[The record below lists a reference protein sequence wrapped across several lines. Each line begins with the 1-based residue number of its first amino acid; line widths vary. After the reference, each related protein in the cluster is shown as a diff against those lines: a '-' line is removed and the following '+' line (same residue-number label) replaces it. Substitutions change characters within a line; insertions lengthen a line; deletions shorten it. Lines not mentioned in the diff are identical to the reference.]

1 MAKYPKE
8 EKERWIEEFKNSG
21 LSITSWANK
30 NLLPVSTVSG
40 WINRCNKKSK
50 VSNDIKFIEIKT
62 SQPSKTLKIEI
73 GAINILID
81 DSTDLE
87 LLARLIKLVNA
98 INV

>member
-40 WINRCNKKSK
+40 WMNRCNKKSK
-50 VSNDIKFIEIKT
+50 VSNDINFI
-62 SQPSKTLKIEI
+62 
-73 GAINILID
+73 
-81 DSTDLE
+81 
-87 LLARLIKLVNA
+87 
-98 INV
+98 

>member
-40 WINRCNKKSK
+40 WINRCNKKLK

>member
-40 WINRCNKKSK
+40 WMNRCNKKSK
-50 VSNDIKFIEIKT
+50 VSNDINFIQIKT

-73 GAINILID
+73 DAVNILID
-81 DSTDLE
+81 GSTDLE
-87 LLARLIKLVNA
+87 LLARLIKVVNTA
-98 INV
+98 NV